1 MRAIRVRETGG
12 PEALVPEDLP
22 IPEPGPGEA
31 LVAVAAAGINF
42 IDIYQR
48 QGLYAL
54 PLPFTAGSEAAGTV
68 EAVGEGVGAV
78 SVGDTVAYCGVLGA
92 YAEYAAVPA
101 ERLVRVPEGVTPR
114 QAAALML
121 QGMTAHYLA
130 ADTFPL
136 SPGDTALVHAGAGG
150 VGLLLTQ
157 IATRRGAAVIATVS
171 TEDKAE
177 LAARAGADHVILY
190 RERDF
195 VAETERLVGSR
206 SVDVVY
212 DSVGRDTLRG
222 SMRVLRPRGMLVSY
236 GQSSGV
242 PDPVETQELQEA
254 GSIFLTRPSLAHYI
268 AGRDELE
275 RRASDLLGW
284 VAAGELALRIDR
296 QLPLAEA
303 AEAQRLLASRATAGK
318 LLLVTGP

>member
-1 MRAIRVRETGG
+1 MRAIRVHETGG
-12 PEALVPEDLP
+12 PEALRAEELP
-22 IPEPGPGEA
+22 RPEPGPGEA

-48 QGLYAL
+48 SGLYAL

-68 EAVGEGVGAV
+68 EAVGESVSGLAVGER
-78 SVGDTVAYCGVLGA
+78 VAYCGVLGA

-101 ERLVRVPEGVTPR
+101 DRLVRIPDGVTPLE
-114 QAAALML
+114 AAALML

-136 SPGDTALVHAGAGG
+136 AAGDTALVHAGAGG

-157 IATRRGAAVIATVS
+157 LAKRRGAAVVSTVS
-171 TEDKAE
+171 TGDKAE
-177 LAARAGADHVILY
+177 LSERAGADHVILY

-195 VAETERLVGSR
+195 AAETERLLGPR
-206 SVDVVY
+206 SIDVVY

-222 SMRVLRPRGMLVSY
+222 SMSVLRPRGMLVSY
-236 GQSSGV
+236 GQSSG
-242 PDPVETQELQEA
+242 PPEPVETRELQDA

-268 AGRDELE
+268 ARREELE
-275 RRASDLLGW
+275 RRAADLLRW
-284 VAAGELALRIDR
+284 VADGELALRIDR
-296 QLPLAEA
+296 QLPLEEA

-318 LLLVTGP
+318 LLLVTAR